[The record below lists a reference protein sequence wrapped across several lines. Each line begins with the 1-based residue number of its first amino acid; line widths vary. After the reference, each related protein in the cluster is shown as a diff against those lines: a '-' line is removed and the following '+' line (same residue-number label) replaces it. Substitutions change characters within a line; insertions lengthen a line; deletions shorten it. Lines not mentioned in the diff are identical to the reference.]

1 MKLKI
6 AVIAAASALALN
18 AHATDTIWGTHDP
31 IFEFSGPN
39 FVSGSFNDSIF
50 FSLPAALNLLFNT
63 TVSNNNTATF
73 SIKDGLVSLYADG
86 AVSDTFLGSFP
97 FTGATGVSSHEFAP
111 VSGGDYFYRITG
123 VANGTSG
130 GLYNVTSTVTTP
142 VPEPQTYALLL
153 AGLGVIG
160 FVARRRRPQA

>member
-18 AHATDTIWGTHDP
+18 AQATDTNWGLHSPT
-31 IFEFSGPN
+31 FEFSGPN
-39 FVSGSFNDSIF
+39 FVAGSFSDSIF
-50 FSLPAALNLLFNT
+50 FSLTAAMNRLFNT

-73 SIKDGLVSLYADG
+73 SIADGLVSLYADG
-86 AVSDTFLGSFP
+86 TASDTFIGSFP
-97 FTGATGVSSHEFAP
+97 FTGATGVSSHEFGP
-111 VSGGDYFYRITG
+111 VADGNYFYRITG

-142 VPEPQTYALLL
+142 VPEPETYALML

>member
-6 AVIAAASALALN
+6 ALVAAASAFALN
-18 AHATDTIWGTHDP
+18 THAADTDWGTHNPDL
-31 IFEFSGPN
+31 EFSGPN
-39 FVSGSFNDSIF
+39 FVSGSFSDSIF

-63 TVSNNNTATF
+63 TVSNNNTAALAIT
-73 SIKDGLVSLYADG
+73 DGLVALYADG
-86 AVSDTFLGSFP
+86 PISDTLHGSFA
-97 FTGATGVSSHEFAP
+97 FTGATGVSSHEFDP
-111 VSGGDYFYRITG
+111 VNAGNYFYRITG
-123 VANGTSG
+123 VASGTSG